1 VGGCLLSSARLRDL
15 VHCLNSVGKTP
26 VISGDHESKPRRALQ
41 RYYPWLVI
49 GISFLT
55 VGIAFGTRNA
65 FAVFLI
71 AVIEE
76 FKWSR
81 GLASGALMLG
91 SVMWTVAAPVIGVL
105 LDRFGPRIV
114 LTAGSVIMASGFVI
128 SGSASSIVEFYL
140 GMGIFMGVGFAA
152 LTMTS
157 QATFL
162 SNWLF
167 ASEAWLLQGSA

>member
-91 SVMWTVAAPVIGVL
+91 SVMWTLAAPVIGV
-105 LDRFGPRIV
+105 
-114 LTAGSVIMASGFVI
+114 AS
-128 SGSASSIVEFYL
+128 
-140 GMGIFMGVGFAA
+140 
-152 LTMTS
+152 
-157 QATFL
+157 
-162 SNWLF
+162 
-167 ASEAWLLQGSA
+167 